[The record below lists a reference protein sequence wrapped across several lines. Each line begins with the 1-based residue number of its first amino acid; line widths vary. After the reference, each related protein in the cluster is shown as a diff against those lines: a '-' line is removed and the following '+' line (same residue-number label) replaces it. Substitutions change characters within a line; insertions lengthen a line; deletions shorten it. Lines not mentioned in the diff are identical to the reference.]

1 VNFFCQASSSVNI
14 QLPGR
19 RRVLGQKKEE
29 EMAPITSELATLRA
43 LTYRI
48 SSTPTAQLPQHVPA
62 IAASLANCRTLLSS
76 PQATVS
82 KSSSETSVA
91 IHKYRT
97 LLSTLLQDRTIQGRW
112 SAIVLIK
119 ATVELGAWET
129 LQKCLPWVRGLLG
142 ILNKPDPPSS
152 KKLCLITLTRIFI
165 LTREF
170 PTLVR
175 EITTPSL
182 PTYIQS
188 SLQMANSKATAALLQ
203 TILES
208 FNELLPRHPTMFR
221 TYLKQLHPLLAGL
234 MAPTP
239 SNKLGQEQT
248 IAPKLEPTAGVIQA
262 AQQLYVQISSCTPK
276 GASSEEWEKSLKMT
290 ISNTHRA
297 ADKIFRAVFEE
308 WQPAA
313 SGVVANGRT
322 FDDEVQDLEPNDM
335 TLPAWS
341 GMFAGSERLI
351 QLLRLVQQYLTNP
364 TTNTVGINIS
374 AVMDVVTRMLSL
386 TVPGSGGKT
395 YQNTVKL
402 NNQASKDER
411 ENLWLVLPDIH
422 VTAIEVLLALA
433 SRSQSSTLPLDA
445 LVIDQLVWVF
455 ASEKQSVQVRAA
467 CYHAIARLLQRS
479 GVGLAKSSV
488 DSLVPLMRACCDD
501 LLPVDSAS
509 TPAKP
514 TPGQNKTNGNAPPQ
528 TTANADTFLNSSKSV
543 IDTASGF
550 LGLREAAWVLLPVLL
565 AHPRAQYLS
574 DALRSRL
581 DRTATLVQHKD
592 AMVASVLNPP
602 PSKRFG
608 KPAASIL
615 PLIARSFPAAADVEG
630 MLRPRMPVIRLGAQD
645 TELEGNGIEDEEDE
659 EESEE
664 EEDEE
669 LEDAEADGEGDQ
681 STIEKDDESFMGNK
695 LDTILESAGQ
705 TETASKDSEMAD
717 VPNASESVAQEA
729 DTAVL
734 PTPTRRATRSSTQNS
749 SKESV
754 KRAQIDQAA
763 ASPSKRLKTGEEEQL
778 TTTAISSTSAFG
790 DRIIETASRTATV
803 PQTSEFTVTS
813 TASVVPDLP
822 VPGDAAGGSD
832 SDEDDVVSLV
842 LGQDTDDE
850 SE

>member
-1 VNFFCQASSSVNI
+1 
-14 QLPGR
+14 
-19 RRVLGQKKEE
+19 
-29 EMAPITSELATLRA
+29 
-43 LTYRI
+43 
-48 SSTPTAQLPQHVPA
+48 
-62 IAASLANCRTLLSS
+62 
-76 PQATVS
+76 
-82 KSSSETSVA
+82 
-91 IHKYRT
+91 
-97 LLSTLLQDRTIQGRW
+97 
-112 SAIVLIK
+112 VLIK
-119 ATVELGAWET
+119 ATVELGAWEV

-165 LTREF
+165 LTREY

-188 SLQMANSKATAALLQ
+188 CLQMANSKAPAALLQ

-221 TYLKQLHPLLAGL
+221 TYLKQLHPLLARL

-239 SNKLGQEQT
+239 SSKLGQEQST
-248 IAPKLEPTAGVIQA
+248 APKLELTAGVVQA
-262 AQQLYVQISSCTPK
+262 AQQLYVQIASCAPK
-276 GASSEEWEKSLKMT
+276 GGSSEEWEKSLKVT
-290 ISNTHRA
+290 ISNTHQT

-308 WQPAA
+308 WQPTARGA
-313 SGVVANGRT
+313 IANGHT
-322 FDDEVQDLEPNDM
+322 FDDEVQDLESNDM
-335 TLPAWS
+335 ALPPWS

-351 QLLRLVQQYLTNP
+351 QLLRLIQQYLTNP
-364 TTNTVGINIS
+364 TTNVVGVSIS
-374 AVMDVVTRMLSL
+374 ALVDVISRMLSL
-386 TVPGSGGKT
+386 TVPGSGGKG

-445 LVIDQLVWVF
+445 LMIDQLVWVF
-455 ASEKQSVQVRAA
+455 ASEKESVQVRTA
-467 CYHAIARLLQRS
+467 CYHAIAKLLQRS

-501 LLPVDSAS
+501 VLPSESAS
-509 TPAKP
+509 TSVKS
-514 TPGQNKTNGNAPPQ
+514 TPNQTKTNGIASSQ
-528 TTANADTFLNSSKSV
+528 TAANADTFLNSSKGV
-543 IDTASGF
+543 VDTASGF
-550 LGLREAAWVLLPVLL
+550 LGLREAAWDLLPVLL

-581 DRTATLVQHKD
+581 DRTATLAQHKD

-615 PLIARSFPAAADVEG
+615 PLIARSFPAAADIEG
-630 MLRPRMPVIRLGAQD
+630 MLRPRMPVIRLGTQD
-645 TELEGNGIEDEEDE
+645 TELEENGIEDDEEDE
-659 EESEE
+659 EEDEEEKEEEE
-664 EEDEE
+664 EEDDVVEVNGEE
-669 LEDAEADGEGDQ
+669 DQ
-681 STIEKDDESFMGNK
+681 STTEKDGDHFMGHE
-695 LDTILESAGQ
+695 LDTILGSAGR
-705 TETASKDSEMAD
+705 TETANRDSAMTD
-717 VPNASESVAQEA
+717 VPEAGVNITLEA
-729 DTAVL
+729 DTAEL
-734 PTPTRRATRSSTQNS
+734 PTPTRRETRSSTQIQT
-749 SKESV
+749 KESV
-754 KRAQIDQAA
+754 KRVQVDQAL

-778 TTTAISSTSAFG
+778 SANATKPTSATE
-790 DRIIETASRTATV
+790 DNTIEIASRTTTV
-803 PQTSEFTVTS
+803 PQTSDFTVTS
-813 TASVVPDLP
+813 TASVVPELP
-822 VPGDAAGGSD
+822 EPGGAAGGNE